1 MNAIDLLAA
10 VSAAFGFIYLAWAL
24 LRPEDF

>member
-1 MNAIDLLAA
+1 MNAIDIVSVVA
-10 VSAAFGFIYLAWAL
+10 VFFGFIYLVWAL

>member
-1 MNAIDLLAA
+1 MNAIELIGGVAA
-10 VSAAFGFIYLAWAL
+10 LFVFLYLVWAL

>member
-1 MNAIDLLAA
+1 VLDLVLGGG
-10 VSAAFGFIYLAWAL
+10 VSALLLIYLVWAL